1 MGKKNAE
8 GTKRKAKSGTLPG
21 YYIPAWSAQ
30 AVSYAIAFLLL
41 GNITY
46 YCTNGIGMNPAVVGA
61 ILLVSKLFDGV
72 TDLIAAVVIER
83 TRTRW
88 GKVRPYVLLM
98 VAAWVFII
106 LLFSTPN
113 FGTAGKVFYIFVM
126 YFMANSVCITLVNGA
141 EPVHMA
147 RSLKNPE
154 DSSTV
159 LSISGLIA
167 SIAATVVGIIFP
179 LLIASVSVTEHG
191 WTKIALL
198 LGVPCMILSYFRFAL
213 IKERDDCAEAETSG
227 TEKFGFRDM
236 IEVVASNSHVLIL
249 VLVQILANVFS
260 GLGSGVGTYY
270 FQYIMGDISLG
281 SLVGLTSI
289 IGMMTLLFVPALIK
303 RSSVKKVMQAGI
315 LLGLAGNI
323 IRTFPN
329 LPMLMVGNLL
339 TSIAVIPTGMLLP
352 SLLIDCMDYNEWK
365 TGKRVEAIFGSLN
378 AFSMKLGSGISSVL
392 VGAVM
397 AMTGFDAQLDV
408 QNAATNAGIIALY
421 AVIPAAMFLIM
432 FAALRRYR
440 IDQEMP
446 RVREELQIRRN
457 G

>member
-1 MGKKNAE
+1 MKKEGKENTKKN
-8 GTKRKAKSGTLPG
+8 STLPKS
-21 YYIPAWSAQ
+21 YIPAWSAQ
-30 AVSYAIAFLLL
+30 AISYAIAFLVL

-46 YCTNGIGMNPAVVGA
+46 YCTNGIGLNPGLVGV

-72 TDLIAAVVIER
+72 TDLIAAVIIER

-88 GKVRPYVLLM
+88 GKGRPYVLLM
-98 VAAWVFII
+98 VAAWIFII
-106 LLFSTPN
+106 MMFSTPN
-113 FGTAGKVFYIFVM
+113 FGTVGKALFIFIT

-167 SIAATVVGIIFP
+167 SIAATIVGIIFP
-179 LLIASVSVTEHG
+179 LLIANVSVTEHG
-191 WTKIALL
+191 WTKIALM
-198 LGVPCMILSYFRFAL
+198 LGIPSMILSYFRFAF
-213 IKERDDCAEAETSG
+213 IKEREDFTEAEKNT
-227 TEKFGFRDM
+227 TERFGFKDM
-236 IEVVASNSHVLIL
+236 IKVVAANSHVLIL

-260 GLGSGVGTYY
+260 GLGSGVGTYF

-289 IGMMTLLFVPALIK
+289 IGMLTLLFVPALIQK
-303 RSSVKKVMQAGI
+303 SSVKKVMQIGI

-323 IRTFPN
+323 IRSV
-329 LPMLMVGNLL
+329 PMLPTLMLGNLL

-378 AFSMKLGSGISSVL
+378 AFAMKLGSGISSVL

-397 AMTGFDAQLDV
+397 AMTGFNAQLEV
-408 QNAATNAGIIALY
+408 QNTATNAGIIALY
-421 AVIPAAMFLIM
+421 AVIPAVMFLIM
-432 FAALRRYR
+432 FLALRKYK
-440 IDQEMP
+440 IDEQMGQ
-446 RVREELQIRRN
+446 VRAELAERRA
-457 G
+457 GE